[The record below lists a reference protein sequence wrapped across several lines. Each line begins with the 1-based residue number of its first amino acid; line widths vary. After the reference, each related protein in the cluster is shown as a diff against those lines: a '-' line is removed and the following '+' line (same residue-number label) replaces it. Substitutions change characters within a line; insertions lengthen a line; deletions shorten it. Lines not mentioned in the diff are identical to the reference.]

1 MKKYDHTGLGTQC
14 PASSGI
20 HEMGISPKGSRLPA
34 LSLIATVKS
43 MFRFHDA
50 LNPSIHLAG
59 LPFPSRK
66 GQTCQAG
73 TEESEHIFDNSYM
86 PIPVEPIPM
95 APKKPHAGEN
105 NPPGWGDGVSIQN
118 LIGRSSG
125 LPAQCSPSHPKNRTV
140 TFNPAEKHDNVW
152 RVKSCYMC

>member
-73 TEESEHIFDNSYM
+73 TEESEHIFDNSYR
-86 PIPVEPIPM
+86 VLGE
-95 APKKPHAGEN
+95 KK
-105 NPPGWGDGVSIQN
+105 
-118 LIGRSSG
+118 GRISREGSQGIMISS
-125 LPAQCSPSHPKNRTV
+125 S
-140 TFNPAEKHDNVW
+140 
-152 RVKSCYMC
+152 